1 VPNRF
6 WRIVRF
12 PPLRMVLGFFWVGGS
27 VGAASGIAGLLP
39 KSAKTFSS
47 LILALGACLGYYS
60 FVRLVEGRKV
70 IELIGKGSFA
80 EFARGAALGGALFS
94 FTIGVLFLIGVF
106 TVDGVNALSAAV
118 PALMTSIMAG
128 VFEELLVRAVV
139 FRIAEE
145 WLGSWLALAISA
157 LLFGL
162 AHLANP
168 GADVLSSLA
177 VALEAGILLAAA
189 YMVTRRVWFAIG
201 IHIAWN
207 FTQSGVFGITTSG
220 VDSKGYLQGH
230 LQGSPILSVGMFGA
244 EGSAVAV
251 LVCLIAGLCMLWR
264 ARTKGNFV
272 QPSWRRSPL
281 ALN

>member
-1 VPNRF
+1 
-6 WRIVRF
+6 
-12 PPLRMVLGFFWVGGS
+12 MVLGFFWVGGS

-39 KSAKTFSS
+39 EWAKTFSS

-60 FVRLVEGRKV
+60 FVRLVERRKV
-70 IELIGKGSFA
+70 MELIGRGSVG
-80 EFARGAALGGALFS
+80 EFVRGAALGVGLFS
-94 FTIGVLFLIGVF
+94 LTIGVLFLLGVF
-106 TVDGVNALSAAV
+106 TVEGLNTLAIAV
-118 PALMTSIMAG
+118 PALMTSLMAG

-177 VALEAGILLAAA
+177 VALEAGILLTAA
-189 YMVTRRVWFAIG
+189 YMVTRRLWFPIG
-201 IHIAWN
+201 IHISWN
-207 FTQSGVFGITTSG
+207 FTQSGVFGIPTSG

-230 LQGSPILSVGMFGA
+230 LQGSPILSGGTFGA
-244 EGSAVAV
+244 EGSVVAV
-251 LVCLIAGLCMLWR
+251 LVCSIAGLCMLWR

-272 QPSWRRSPL
+272 QPSWAPIR
-281 ALN
+281 

>member
-1 VPNRF
+1 
-6 WRIVRF
+6 
-12 PPLRMVLGFFWVGGS
+12 
-27 VGAASGIAGLLP
+27 
-39 KSAKTFSS
+39 
-47 LILALGACLGYYS
+47 
-60 FVRLVEGRKV
+60 
-70 IELIGKGSFA
+70 
-80 EFARGAALGGALFS
+80 
-94 FTIGVLFLIGVF
+94 
-106 TVDGVNALSAAV
+106 
-118 PALMTSIMAG
+118 MTSLMAG

-162 AHLANP
+162 VHLANP

-207 FTQSGVFGITTSG
+207 FTQSGIFGITTSG

-230 LQGSPILSVGMFGA
+230 LQGSPILSGGAFGA
-244 EGSAVAV
+244 EASVVAVA
-251 LVCLIAGLCMLWR
+251 VCLIAGLGMLWR
-264 ARTKGNFV
+264 AHTKGNFV
-272 QPSWRRSPL
+272 QPSWRRSPP
-281 ALN
+281 AV